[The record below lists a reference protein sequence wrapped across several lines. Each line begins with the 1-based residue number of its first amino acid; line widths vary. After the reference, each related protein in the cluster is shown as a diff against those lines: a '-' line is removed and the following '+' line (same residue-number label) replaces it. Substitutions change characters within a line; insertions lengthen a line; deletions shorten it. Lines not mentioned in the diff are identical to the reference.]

1 METHLQC
8 FPCLVRQ
15 FVDMAERAHIDEET
29 SRRLLREVLNSLATA
44 DHSMPPPILTRVAF
58 DLVVAASGNPDPLAA
73 EKRWANDLVLSLLPN
88 LEKQVAEAADP
99 FDAAVRLSVAGNVVD
114 LGAKRNVS
122 REEVVRA
129 LEEATEVPLRG
140 LETKAFA
147 KLVSEAERI
156 LFLTDNAGEVVL
168 DRLLLDRLPPGRIT
182 VAVRGAPTINDAT
195 MEDADHAGL
204 VGRYPVIDNGAPYA
218 GTHVP
223 SCSPEFRRVLDEADL
238 IIAKGQGNYETL
250 NTEQRPIM
258 FLFKVKCEGVS
269 RLSGLP
275 VGSLAC
281 LPSETLSA
289 QKNLEAVQK

>member
-15 FVDMAERAHIDEET
+15 CVDLAERAHIDEE
-29 SRRLLREVLNSLATA
+29 SARRLLREVLNTLATA
-44 DHSMPPPILTRVAF
+44 DHGMPPPILTRVAF
-58 DLVVAASGNPDPLAA
+58 DLVVAASGNPDPLSA
-73 EKRWANDLVLSLLPN
+73 EKRWANDLALSLLPG
-88 LEKQVAEAADP
+88 LEERVAEAADP

-122 REEVVRA
+122 REDVVRS

-140 LETKAFA
+140 LGTRDFA
-147 KLVSEAERI
+147 RLVDEAERI
-156 LFLTDNAGEVVL
+156 LFLTDNTGEIVL
-168 DRLLLDRLPPGRIT
+168 DRLLLDRLPPGRTT

-195 MEDADHAGL
+195 MEDAHHAGL
-204 VGRYPVIDNGAPYA
+204 AGRYPVIDNGSPYA

-223 SCSPEFRRVLDEADL
+223 SCSSEFRRVLDEADL
-238 IIAKGQGNYETL
+238 IIAKGQGNFETL

-269 RLSGLP
+269 RLSGFP
-275 VGSLAC
+275 VGSLVC
-281 LPSETLSA
+281 LPSEALSSP
-289 QKNLEAVQK
+289 